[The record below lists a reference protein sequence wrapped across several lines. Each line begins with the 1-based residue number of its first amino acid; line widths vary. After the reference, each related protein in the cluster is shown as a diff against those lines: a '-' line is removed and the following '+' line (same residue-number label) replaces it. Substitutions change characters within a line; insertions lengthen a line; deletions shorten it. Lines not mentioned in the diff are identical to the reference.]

1 LDRAIQ
7 AVHDEDAANCE
18 QSKSLSDVPSKQFNE
33 FMSSSIKHSSS
44 HQDTSF
50 LGGDHMRV
58 SSQSLIDYEW
68 REIDK
73 YKRHYHQQK
82 NQYHHQHYNRHN
94 HNNGGHPHLVYS
106 DYSPSQWNG
115 YYDTAPRH
123 QQQHRHNQNMMHY
136 HQQNQYQY
144 QARNHHGYGYQNINN
159 HR

>member
-1 LDRAIQ
+1 MG
-7 AVHDEDAANCE
+7 
-18 QSKSLSDVPSKQFNE
+18 KSLSDVPSKQFNE
-33 FMSSSIKHSSS
+33 FMSSNNSNSKDLS
-44 HQDTSF
+44 HQDSSF

-58 SSQSLIDYEW
+58 SSQSLIDDEW

-73 YKRHYHQQK
+73 YKRHYH
-82 NQYHHQHYNRHN
+82 
-94 HNNGGHPHLVYS
+94 
-106 DYSPSQWNG
+106 YSPSQWNG

-123 QQQHRHNQNMMHY
+123 QQQHRQNHNMMHY